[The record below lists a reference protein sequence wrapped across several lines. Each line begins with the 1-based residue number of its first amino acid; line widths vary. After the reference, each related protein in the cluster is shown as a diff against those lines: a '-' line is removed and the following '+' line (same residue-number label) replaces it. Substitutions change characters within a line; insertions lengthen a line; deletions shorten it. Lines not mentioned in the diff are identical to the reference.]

1 MIASVPCGAT
11 TEDDDYTDSV
21 GPFSDIGFVYG
32 GGWNGSGSE
41 QIDLGLQYSAA
52 NQWSTPF
59 YNAGSGQ
66 FPDNNVHFP
75 CDDTFE
81 VDVMIAAGMVF
92 ATFCDPDCVTVPG
105 VTLSWQPPSSQWSSW
120 YNGGETMKSMVSIAQ
135 VMDTYDD
142 AYDLGVMEDGYGFG
156 LDIIDGD
163 PLIAL
168 TSALAPARTPVWRRG
183 IGVRVAVVVAAS
195 PRCLMKTSPMTVKSD
210 SIDQSYNGPYWEE
223 TDAIDL
229 YDWDNPDKVGPGGR
243 LITWPAPTPTP
254 RATPVPTP
262 VPTVSPC
269 VVKLT

>member
-59 YNAGSGQ
+59 YNAGSGE

-135 VMDTYDD
+135 VMDPYDD

-163 PLIAL
+163 PSIDLDVGFGSCTYTGMAPGNW
-168 TSALAPARTPVWRRG
+168 SASCGGGSGQPSLSYEDFPDDG
-183 IGVRVAVVVAAS
+183 EIG
-195 PRCLMKTSPMTVKSD
+195 

-262 VPTVSPC
+262 VPTVKPC